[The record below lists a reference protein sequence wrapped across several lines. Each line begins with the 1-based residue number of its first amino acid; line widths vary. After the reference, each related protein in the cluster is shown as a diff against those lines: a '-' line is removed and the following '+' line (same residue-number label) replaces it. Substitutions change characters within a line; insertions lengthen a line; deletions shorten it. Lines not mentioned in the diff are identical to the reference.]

1 MPTATPERMT
11 KTELETLAAMLDSG
25 TRKMARAP
33 EAWPDRIV
41 NDVVEEICAGYY
53 DLQRRHAPSNLRIYI

>member
-25 TRKMARAP
+25 IRRMARTP
-33 EAWPDRIV
+33 SAWPQPGHAAHDTC
-41 NDVVEEICAGYY
+41 EGFY
-53 DLQRRHAPSNLRIYI
+53 DIQRRHAPSNLRVYI